1 LGGDMTVQ
9 SWGRF
14 PNQPQTAHASSW
26 RGDFPADLKAVV
38 AQHGSTLPFGNGR
51 SYGDSCLAASGHVVH
66 TRLLNRWIHAN
77 WQTGLIRVESGMT
90 LDELINI
97 SLPKGWFV
105 PVTPGTK
112 YVTLGGALANDVHGK
127 NHHVRGSFGAHV
139 TRFGLLRSDRGELV
153 CSPTENA
160 DLFRASIAGLGLTG
174 IMTWVELQLMP
185 IQSSQMD
192 VVTSRFNNLNE
203 FFALSDEFEPTHEY
217 AVAWIDCTTI
227 GQGVFMAAN
236 HAPSGELKL
245 NLRKKISVPITP
257 PFSLMNRLSL
267 KLLNTAYYRKHPV
280 QRTHHQTSYEPYFY
294 PLDAVLNWNR
304 IYGTN
309 GFQQFQCV
317 IPNAVAHDAIV
328 EILRVIAQTGMGS
341 FLAVLK
347 RCGDFPAA
355 GLLSFPMAG
364 VSLALDF
371 AHNERLPALLQK
383 LDAIVHQAHGR
394 LYPAKDA
401 HMSAAHFQNAY
412 QNWPQLEALRDPV
425 LNSRFWQR
433 VTSS

>member
-1 LGGDMTVQ
+1 M
-9 SWGRF
+9 
-14 PNQPQTAHASSW
+14 
-26 RGDFPADLKAVV
+26 
-38 AQHGSTLPFGNGR
+38 
-51 SYGDSCLAASGHVVH
+51 
-66 TRLLNRWIHAN
+66 
-77 WQTGLIRVESGMT
+77 
-90 LDELINI
+90 
-97 SLPKGWFV
+97 
-105 PVTPGTK
+105 
-112 YVTLGGALANDVHGK
+112 
-127 NHHVRGSFGAHV
+127 
-139 TRFGLLRSDRGELV
+139 
-153 CSPTENA
+153 
-160 DLFRASIAGLGLTG
+160 
-174 IMTWVELQLMP
+174 
-185 IQSSQMD
+185 
-192 VVTSRFNNLNE
+192 
-203 FFALSDEFEPTHEY
+203 
-217 AVAWIDCTTI
+217 
-227 GQGVFMAAN
+227 
-236 HAPSGELKL
+236 
-245 NLRKKISVPITP
+245 
-257 PFSLMNRLSL
+257 
-267 KLLNTAYYRKHPV
+267 
-280 QRTHHQTSYEPYFY
+280 
-294 PLDAVLNWNR
+294 
-304 IYGTN
+304 
-309 GFQQFQCV
+309 